1 MVKYDGKRC
10 LVKVAQLCTGGVCYG
25 VLEVLWRGYTHVS
38 MLIVG
43 GICFCILIR
52 LSKTSLNGLVK
63 CLVGGLCITAVE
75 FAAGCIVNLW
85 LCLEVWD
92 YSAEQGHIMGQVCIR
107 FTVLWCGLSAVILPA
122 CQYARRLKTACSTAK
137 LRDLVHGGRA
147 RIHQPGPADL

>member
-85 LCLEVWD
+85 LVWGVWD
-92 YSAEQGHIMGQVCIR
+92 YSNMPGNILGQICPQYIALWIPLCLVGI
-107 FTVLWCGLSAVILPA
+107 VLDDWLRYWWFSQKRPL
-122 CQYARRLKTACSTAK
+122 YK
-137 LRDLVHGGRA
+137 L
-147 RIHQPGPADL
+147 I